1 VVQLHGRCAPGSF
14 KHARGRVASAALLPY
29 RPGPVP
35 SSLIVHRSN
44 RLEALADGLAAALR
58 AAPLPPLH
66 AETIVVPGQG
76 MARWLQ
82 LELAHR
88 LGIAASLLL
97 PFPGAFLE
105 QLCGPGPAS
114 AAFER
119 SVLKCRIFR
128 LLGDARLRPRLGAAW
143 SYCQDDPDQQKRSQ
157 LAERLATCFDD
168 YQLWRPEALLRWER
182 EQLHE
187 PELPHERWQAQ
198 LWRALLREFG
208 DAADED
214 RKGQGL
220 LFGQRDRDGSHR
232 LQRLRELLRDRERA
246 LSVLP
251 PRLSVF
257 GLPTLP
263 PAFVEL
269 LQRIAEHV
277 PVTLWLHQPTPD
289 WYGDGARRGRIG
301 GNAADGDTGH
311 PLLQS
316 WGRQGALF
324 LRALVDADLLSADEN
339 QPFVDP
345 GTDTLLHALQ
355 SDLLHLRTRGHTG
368 NNGDSPRLP
377 LADGDVSLLVHGA
390 HSPMRE
396 LEIVRDQLLAAFDR
410 DRTLQPG
417 DVMVLV
423 PDVQEY
429 APYVHAVFAP
439 VQQWLPFAIADRS
452 PASDLPL
459 PASLL
464 RICRIAEQRF
474 AAPELLLLLE
484 EPSLARTFGIA
495 RADLPVLR
503 AWVRRAGIRWGVDG
517 AQRQR
522 DLALPAEEA
531 NAWTQ
536 GLERLVLGMAT
547 GPADALVLGRL
558 PAADATAARSDL
570 LGRFLQFFA
579 AVRDLGTAFA
589 GSHPLGEWAALL
601 DGAVERLFTA
611 VDDAE
616 QAGRA
621 HLQAAARR
629 LRELQELADLREP
642 IGAPVFRRWL
652 EQELAARGESR
663 AFLGGAIT
671 VAALQPMRAVP
682 MRVLCICGLHDG
694 SFPRR
699 DRRDP
704 FDLQALAPQPL
715 DRSRQADDR
724 QLFLDS
730 LLAARDQLVLTYV
743 ARSSKDDSERA
754 PSPVLSE
761 LLEHIDQSFAPPP
774 GSERPV
780 REHLFVQHPLQV
792 WSPRY
797 GAGDPRLFTFAAAN
811 SARPHAAP
819 RAAAIPRAVVAT
831 IGAAAA
837 PIVIGLDEL
846 LEFWRDPAKYWC
858 RRVLEL
864 RFPLAD
870 DDGDD
875 DVEPFRLRELDAWR
889 LRHGAVTALL
899 QDRPDLSTPDLAR
912 ATGWLPPGPLGAVA
926 QRDVAQTVRLLLP
939 RVQRVLGTGRRE
951 VSVRGDGYE
960 VRGVLDGLAPGHQ
973 VLWRAARVKGKDLL
987 RAWICH
993 VVRGAAAARDP
1004 SLPLR
1009 TLVLGT
1015 DRAQA
1020 FDGQLDAQSHLDR
1033 LVAGFRRGRQ
1043 APLPVF
1049 EHASMAWAKRHNE
1062 NKDEPLRYARQAYEG
1077 NDWEEPYRFDL
1088 GNAWV
1093 DFCWRDRDPIADPA
1107 FVEWATNVIAPCL
1120 ASAQDVEQDVED
1132 GP

>member
-1 VVQLHGRCAPGSF
+1 
-14 KHARGRVASAALLPY
+14 LPS
-29 RPGPVP
+29 P
-35 SSLIVHRSN
+35 LIVHRSN
-44 RLEALADGLAAALR
+44 RLETLAEGLAAALHR
-58 AAPLPPLH
+58 SPLPPLH

-88 LGIAASLLL
+88 LGIAASLAL

-105 QLCGPGPAS
+105 QLCGPGPAA

-119 SVLKCRIFR
+119 TALKCRIFR
-128 LLGDARLRPRLGAAW
+128 LLGDTRLRPRLGAAW
-143 SYCQDDPDQQKRSQ
+143 SYCADDPDQQKRSQ
-157 LAERLATCFDD
+157 LAERLAACFDD
-168 YQLWRPEALLRWER
+168 YQLWRPDALLRWEK
-182 EQLHE
+182 EQLHD

-208 DAADED
+208 GAPDAGGA
-214 RKGQGL
+214 GQGL
-220 LFGQRDRDGSHR
+220 LFGPRDRDGSHR
-232 LQRLRELLRDRERA
+232 LQRLRDLLRDRERA
-246 LSVLP
+246 LAVLP

-263 PAFVEL
+263 PAFVDL
-269 LQRIAEHV
+269 LQRIAENV
-277 PVTLWLHQPTPD
+277 PVTLWLHQPTPE
-289 WYGDGARRGRIG
+289 WYGPIG
-301 GNAADGDTGH
+301 GDDAGH

-316 WGRQGALF
+316 WGRQGAQF
-324 LRALVDADLLSADEN
+324 LRALVDADLVSADDR

-355 SDLLHLRTRGHTG
+355 SDLLHLRTRGPG
-368 NNGDSPRLP
+368 GVSPRLP
-377 LADGDVSLLVHGA
+377 LAPDDVSLLVHGA

-439 VQQWLPFAIADRS
+439 VHQWLPFAIADRS

-459 PASLL
+459 PACLL
-464 RICRIAEQRF
+464 RICGIAGQRF

-503 AWVRRAGIRWGVDG
+503 AWVRRAGIRWGIDG

-522 DLALPAEEA
+522 DLALPADDA
-531 NAWTQ
+531 NAWAQ

-558 PAADATAARSDL
+558 PAADATAARSEL
-570 LGRFLQFFA
+570 LGRFLAFFA

-589 GSHPLGEWAALL
+589 GAHPLGEWAALL
-601 DGAVERLFTA
+601 DSAVERLFTA
-611 VDDAE
+611 VDDVE

-642 IGAPVFRRWL
+642 LGAPVFRRWL

-663 AFLGGAIT
+663 AFLGGSIT

-699 DRRDP
+699 DRRDV
-704 FDLQALAPQPL
+704 FDLLALAPQPL

-730 LLAARDQLVLTYV
+730 LLGARDQLVLTYV
-743 ARSSKDDSERA
+743 ARSAKDDSERA

-761 LLEHIDQSFAPPP
+761 LLEHVDQAFAPPP
-774 GSERPV
+774 GSDRTA
-780 REHLFVQHPLQV
+780 REHVSVQHPLQV

-797 GAGDPRLFTFAAAN
+797 GAGDRRLFTFAAA
-811 SARPHAAP
+811 SAAP
-819 RAAAIPRAVVAT
+819 RAAAVPR
-831 IGAAAA
+831 AAA
-837 PIVIGLDEL
+837 PATPAVVGPAVIALDEL
-846 LEFWRDPAKYWC
+846 IEFWRDPAKYWC

-864 RFPLAD
+864 RFPLVD
-870 DDGDD
+870 DDSDD
-875 DVEPFRLRELDAWR
+875 DVEPFALNALDAWR
-889 LRHGAVTALL
+889 LRHGAITALL
-899 QDRPDLSTPDLAR
+899 QGHADPSTPELAR

-926 QRDVAQTVRLLLP
+926 QRDVAQAVRLLLP

-951 VSVRGDGYE
+951 LAVRGDTYE
-960 VRGVLDGLAPGHQ
+960 VRGVLDGLAPTQQ
-973 VLWRAARVKGKDLL
+973 VLWRASKVKDKDLL

-993 VVRGAAAARDP
+993 VVRGAAAGHDP

-1009 TLVLGT
+1009 TLVVGLDGA
-1015 DRAQA
+1015 RA
-1020 FDGQLDAQSHLDR
+1020 FDGQLDARSHLDR
-1033 LVAGFRRGRQ
+1033 LVEGFRRGRES
-1043 APLPVF
+1043 PLPVF
-1049 EHASMAWAKRHNE
+1049 EHASPAWAKRHNE

-1077 NDWEEPYRFDL
+1077 NDWDPPFRFDL
-1088 GNAWV
+1088 GNPWV
-1093 DFCWRDRDPIADPA
+1093 EFCWRDLDPIADPQ
-1107 FVEWATNVIAPCL
+1107 FVAWATNVIAPCL
-1120 ASAQDVEQDVED
+1120 VSARKVDED
-1132 GP
+1132 AP